1 MIEELLYSGNVWLII
16 GLLLAIIE
24 LSNGT
29 LIVFL
34 PMGISGLIT
43 GLILKLQENGNLS
56 IILDSWSFTLVIWGL
71 VSLVLSLLLN
81 FIVKKKENAKDINN
95 Y

>member
-81 FIVKKKENAKDINN
+81 FIVKKKENAKDVNN